1 MKDSGRIL
9 ADVEVEVIEEEK
21 PKKAAP
27 VKRAKSCLRLVQ

>member
-1 MKDSGRIL
+1 L

-27 VKRAKSCLRLVQ
+27 VKRAKKVA